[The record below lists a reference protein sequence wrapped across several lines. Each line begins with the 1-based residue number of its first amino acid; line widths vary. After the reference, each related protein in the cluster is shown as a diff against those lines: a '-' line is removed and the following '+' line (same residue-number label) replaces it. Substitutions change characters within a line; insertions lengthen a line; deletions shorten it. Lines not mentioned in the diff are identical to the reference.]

1 MHGLLPTKTSLI
13 PIQFSGNSPS
23 LRSIGSHV
31 SLMGFVYVL
40 SHLILVAVIL
50 SIVSLSLITRLHLIS
65 ISSNLID
72 CVSLSMDNP
81 FASEG
86 PDWAD

>member
-1 MHGLLPTKTSLI
+1 MCL
-13 PIQFSGNSPS
+13 
-23 LRSIGSHV
+23 
-31 SLMGFVYVL
+31 LMGFLYVL
-40 SHLILVAVIL
+40 SHLILVAQAVIL

-65 ISSNLID
+65 ISSNLLD

-86 PDWAD
+86 PDWVD